1 MGVIDSFKQHLKTKK
16 IEKQKMKEREV
27 KLRIESKEDDRMKE
41 LLHIYFDN
49 HGHGLLEEQIEE
61 INDYIK
67 TNVVLNDEHE
77 INSFTTLLLTYL
89 TIAKRKFVELQSE
102 IKERVDA
109 GEIISKA
116 DAALIAE
123 NIVINKPTI
132 ESIKVINGK
141 QQFAEISPAKV
152 YTLNI
157 ALDSPQ
163 PIITKKYQDE
173 SDDKKHE
180 IDRTIERYSNV
191 EALACNLR
199 TDKTM

>member
-157 ALDSPQ
+157 SLDSPQ

>member
-141 QQFAEISPAKV
+141 QQFAEISPANV